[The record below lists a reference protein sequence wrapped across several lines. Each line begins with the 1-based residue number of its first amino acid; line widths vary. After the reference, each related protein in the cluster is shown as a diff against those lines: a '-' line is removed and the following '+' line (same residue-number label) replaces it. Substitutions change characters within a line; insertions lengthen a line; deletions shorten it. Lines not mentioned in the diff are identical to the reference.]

1 MVKVMLIVEG
11 DDGRD
16 DEEDKEKGVCA
27 DNSKPALFLGQLSG
41 LE

>member
-1 MVKVMLIVEG
+1 MVKVMLVVES

-16 DEEDKEKGVCA
+16 DEEDQEKGEYA
-27 DNSKPALFLGQLSG
+27 DNSEPALCLGQLSG